1 MHSEYVTFLK
11 PLSTLAASGALVV
24 TSMAFATPAAQAA
37 PPAGRIVIGDSVAGM
52 NANAL
57 RARGF
62 TVNYT
67 VSRQF
72 SELPGIL
79 SSYGSRLPRNVVVH
93 LGTNGT
99 ISLSTC
105 QQAVRKA
112 GSKRTVFFVTIRVPR
127 SWEDGNNATLRTCD
141 KSFKGKRVRII
152 DWHRVSDRNPSWFYP
167 DGYHPREDSG
177 AIRYANLIDSK
188 VDKLGR

>member
-1 MHSEYVTFLK
+1 MHSEGVNIPK
-11 PLSTLAASGALVV
+11 ALAAGIACCALLV
-24 TSMAFATPAAQAA
+24 TSVVIASPAAQAA

-52 NANAL
+52 NTNAL

-72 SELPGIL
+72 SELPGIMR
-79 SSYGSRLPRNVVVH
+79 SYGSRLPRNVVVH
-93 LGTNGT
+93 LGTNGS

-105 QQAVRKA
+105 QAAVQQA
-112 GSKRTVFFVTIRVPR
+112 GSKRTVFFVTVRVPR
-127 SWEDGNNATLRTCD
+127 SWEDANNATLKACD

-152 DWHRVSDRNPSWFYP
+152 DWHRISDRNPSWFYP
-167 DGYHPREDSG
+167 DGYHPRESSG

-188 VDKLGR
+188 VDKFGR